1 MKQKHAFLTFI
12 LFNASTSYS
21 LPKTRKCK
29 VIQNVMKEQQK
40 NCIHMVESLQSR
52 KKYLE
57 QNEEIQQNWRTKEK
71 FGRYISVF
79 LTAIA
84 KV

>member
-1 MKQKHAFLTFI
+1 
-12 LFNASTSYS
+12 
-21 LPKTRKCK
+21 
-29 VIQNVMKEQQK
+29 MKEQQK

-57 QNEEIQQNWRTKEK
+57 QNEEIQQNWRTKK
-71 FGRYISVF
+71 TFGSYISVF
-79 LTAIA
+79 LTAFA

>member
-1 MKQKHAFLTFI
+1 
-12 LFNASTSYS
+12 
-21 LPKTRKCK
+21 
-29 VIQNVMKEQQK
+29 MKEQQK

-52 KKYLE
+52 KKYFE
-57 QNEEIQQNWRTKEK
+57 QNEEIQKNWRTKEK
-71 FGRYISVF
+71 FGNYISVF